1 MSVQRQNCL
10 VTSKFLAAR
19 ELLSYLKAKRCDVVI
34 VTRFAVQVH
43 PDSVA
48 RAEEAIWSYEPDWRA
63 DGRYKTA

>member
-1 MSVQRQNCL
+1 
-10 VTSKFLAAR
+10 
-19 ELLSYLKAKRCDVVI
+19 VVI

>member
-1 MSVQRQNCL
+1 MSGQRQNCL

-19 ELLSYLKAKRCDVVI
+19 ELLAYLKAKRVDAVI

-48 RAEEAIWSYEPDWRA
+48 QAEEAIWQYEPDWRA
-63 DGRYKTA
+63 DGRYQTA